1 MQPVK
6 QEARPVRP
14 LTEAPDLDWRV
25 AGSPGSVPGA
35 SAVGRGPAPDGGFS
49 RQEYDHPAAGWGA
62 ARSVGQPATKH
73 IIVEI
78 TASRTAQ

>member
-1 MQPVK
+1 MSAADDDGSG
-6 QEARPVRP
+6 ARDRM
-14 LTEAPDLDWRV
+14 L
-25 AGSPGSVPGA
+25 GSVPGA
-35 SAVGRGPAPDGGFS
+35 PAVGRGPAPDGGFS